1 MRDYVPVMTEERPSE
16 VLGALPHTR
25 PHRRSQKRAAR
36 PANGTDA
43 ARPADRGD
51 TVEKTEASKPK
62 SGAAKKASS
71 AAAPRSSSPRRRPA
85 PRKQPLR
92 QPAQPAGTPA
102 APRTRK
108 PVPRGHTDVLGTAVQ
123 ATGELA
129 EITLTV
135 SARALRGAIARLP
148 RP

>member
-1 MRDYVPVMTEERPSE
+1 MRDHVPVMTDERPSE

-36 PANGTDA
+36 PANGS
-43 ARPADRGD
+43 D
-51 TVEKTEASKPK
+51 TVDQTKASAPK
-62 SGAAKKASS
+62 IAAAKKASPVTAPTAAA
-71 AAAPRSSSPRRRPA
+71 AAAPRSSSPRRRA
-85 PRKQPLR
+85 NPRKQTLR

-102 APRTRK
+102 ALGPRK
-108 PVPRGHTDVLGTAVQ
+108 PVPPGRTDVLGTAVQ
-123 ATGELA
+123 ATAELA
-129 EITLTV
+129 EIALTV

>member
-1 MRDYVPVMTEERPSE
+1 MRDHVPVMTEERPSE

-36 PANGTDA
+36 PANASDA
-43 ARPADRGD
+43 ARPANGSD
-51 TVEKTEASKPK
+51 TVNKTKASQPK
-62 SGAAKKASS
+62 SAAAKKASS
-71 AAAPRSSSPRRRPA
+71 AAVPKSSSPRRGPA

-108 PVPRGHTDVLGTAVQ
+108 PMPRGRTDVLGTAVQ
-123 ATGELA
+123 ATAELA
-129 EITLTV
+129 EIALTV

>member
-1 MRDYVPVMTEERPSE
+1 MRDHVPVMTEERPSE

-36 PANGTDA
+36 PANGS
-43 ARPADRGD
+43 D
-51 TVEKTEASKPK
+51 TVNKTKASKPK
-62 SGAAKKASS
+62 SAAAKKASS
-71 AAAPRSSSPRRRPA
+71 AAAPESSSPRRGPA
-85 PRKQPLR
+85 PRKQPLH

-108 PVPRGHTDVLGTAVQ
+108 PMPRGRTDVLGTAVQ
-123 ATGELA
+123 ATAELA
-129 EITLTV
+129 EIALTV

>member
-1 MRDYVPVMTEERPSE
+1 MRHDVPVMTEDRPSE

-36 PANGTDA
+36 PPANG
-43 ARPADRGD
+43 ADRPPAN
-51 TVEKTEASKPK
+51 EAQT
-62 SGAAKKASS
+62 
-71 AAAPRSSSPRRRPA
+71 APESRPSSPRRRTA

-102 APRTRK
+102 APRARK
-108 PVPRGHTDVLGTAVQ
+108 PAPAGRPDVLGTAVQ
-123 ATGELA
+123 AAAELA
-129 EITLTV
+129 EIGLTV
-135 SARALRGAIARLP
+135 SARVLRGAVSRLP